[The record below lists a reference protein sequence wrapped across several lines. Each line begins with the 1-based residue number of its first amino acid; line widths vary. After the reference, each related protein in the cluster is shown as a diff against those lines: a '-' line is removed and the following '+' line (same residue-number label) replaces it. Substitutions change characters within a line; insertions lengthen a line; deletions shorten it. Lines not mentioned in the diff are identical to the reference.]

1 MKKSFLI
8 AATSAIILAGCAES
22 DTLKP
27 IEEMPIG
34 FTKVYIENVT
44 KAITTG
50 AYTTANFETV
60 GNTFGVFGYKN
71 TGSQTNALIFD
82 NQKVEY
88 QSGLNTANGYNATTD
103 WAYTPIKYWDKSATS
118 YNFYAYAPHNGDF
131 TGTAALSSNAQ
142 NAFTITGFEQ
152 ANTQPGMI
160 DLMTDLTSKQ
170 SVTGTAIGTNDVA
183 FTFGHILSN
192 INLTMAVSP
201 SLKADETNNP
211 VRVQSIT
218 IGAVKLDGNYG
229 YDTNAYKWTLKDGSR
244 TATFSGTQTSS
255 NVFASGALKASDDKF
270 TNVPG
275 LTDLLFVPQ
284 TVDATYKIV
293 IRYFIGTE
301 QFDKEILLS
310 EFKKEGSALETW
322 APGNK
327 YTYQLIIGPNPILFD
342 ISGVTDWTDGGTY
355 TYTIE

>member
-1 MKKSFLI
+1 MKKSLLI
-8 AATSAIILAGCAES
+8 AAASAIILAGCAES
-22 DTLKP
+22 DTFKP
-27 IEEMPIG
+27 IEEIPIG
-34 FTKVYIENVT
+34 FTKVHIENVT
-44 KAITTG
+44 KAITPG
-50 AYTTANFETV
+50 AYTTENFEAE

-71 TGSQTNALIFD
+71 TKTQTSALIFN

-88 QSGLNTANGYNATTD
+88 QSGLSTANGYNATTD

-118 YNFYAYAPHNGDF
+118 YNFYAYAPHDGDF
-131 TGTAALSSNAQ
+131 TGTVALSSNSQ

-152 ANTQPGMI
+152 ANTQDNMI

-170 SVTGTAIGTNDVA
+170 SVTGSNIGQNDVA

-192 INLTMAVSP
+192 INLVMAVSQ
-201 SLKADETNNP
+201 SLKADETDNP
-211 VRVQSIT
+211 VRVESVKIGT
-218 IGAVKLDGNYG
+218 IKLDGDYA
-229 YDTNAYKWTLKDGSR
+229 YATNAYSWTLKTGSR
-244 TATFSGTQTSS
+244 TAEFNATQTSG
-255 NVFASGALKASDDKF
+255 NVFASKALKASNDGF
-270 TNVPG
+270 TNVPA

-284 TVDATYKIV
+284 NVDAGYKIT
-293 IRYFIGTE
+293 IKYFIGNE

-310 EFKKEGSALETW
+310 EFKNGNNTLATW

-342 ISGVTDWTDGGTY
+342 ITGVSDWANGGTY